1 MVLIYICINSDACLI
16 DEGDTFLVTGG
27 PDLTNLKRVSRYSQS
42 SWVEDLG
49 DLNSG
54 RYNHAC
60 GWFTDT
66 GGRRVRENITVKESS
81 KLLIQV
87 NIVVGGLDDSHESN
101 LDSVEVNVAGENSW
115 SYGKP
120 LAKPLRDLRGVTIM
134 SQFYITGR

>member
-1 MVLIYICINSDACLI
+1 MSDIDYKLDGIDICINSDACLI

-81 KLLIQV
+81 KLL
-87 NIVVGGLDDSHESN
+87 S
-101 LDSVEVNVAGENSW
+101 
-115 SYGKP
+115 
-120 LAKPLRDLRGVTIM
+120 
-134 SQFYITGR
+134 